1 MEYIIN
7 SIGTILHIIQGYFF
21 YKSVACFL
29 EQRRNKICLVVAG
42 IIGVVVSMMVIFPQD
57 PFNITINIPLFFLML
72 IIGFKQKWLVKISVL
87 LLFFPIIITIN
98 FLTMDISGK
107 IWVIFFHPNQLA
119 NTLVANLSILVS
131 LLFWYLFQKLVGGK
145 IRDMATTL
153 DNKSWL
159 LLDAIC
165 LASLTA
171 VISFVY
177 YTPQES
183 YKVWLGMFACLI
195 TNVSAI
201 RLVFYLA
208 ENIRGKLEQKNAK
221 LQQDYY
227 KELEIGQREL
237 RKFRHDMNNHFSVV
251 AELLEE
257 GNEEAAKEYFQK
269 LSGEL
274 RARGRS
280 FCKNSIVNAVL
291 NSKYNRAMEAEIDCF
306 FHIEIDELLFI
317 EPMDICTMFSNTL
330 DNAIE
335 ACMKAKENNRSISV
349 KARCTENGYFSYEI
363 KNTMNQEI
371 QIENGKYKT
380 WKKEKKSHGIGL
392 ENVQDI
398 VKKYSGTIDITH
410 DTGEFC
416 VVILIAEGSKL
427 S

>member
-1 MEYIIN
+1 MDYIIN
-7 SIGTILHIIQGYFF
+7 SMGIILYMVQGYFF
-21 YKSVACFL
+21 YKSVSCFL
-29 EQRRNKICLVVAG
+29 EPRVNKICLVVAG
-42 IIGVVVSMMVIFPQD
+42 IIGVFVCIMVIFPRD
-57 PFNITINIPLFFLML
+57 IFNITANIPLFLLML
-72 IIGFKQKWLVKISVL
+72 IIGFKPKWLVKISVFL
-87 LLFFPIIITIN
+87 LLFPIIITVN
-98 FLTMDISGK
+98 FLTMDIGGR
-107 IWVIFFHPNQLA
+107 IWVEVFQRHVFVG
-119 NTLVANLSILVS
+119 TLIGQISVVAT
-131 LLFWYLFQKLVGGK
+131 LLFWYLFQKQAGGK

-165 LASLTA
+165 LASLAA

-177 YTPQES
+177 YTPQET

-208 ENIRGKLEQKNAK
+208 ENIRGKLEQKHAK

-227 KELEIGQREL
+227 KELEIGQCEL

-257 GNEEAAKEYFQK
+257 GNEEAAKEYFHK

-291 NSKYNRAMEAEIDCF
+291 NSKYNRTMEAEIDCF

-335 ACMKAKENNRSISV
+335 ACRKVGESNRSISV

-371 QIENGKYKT
+371 QIENGKYKS

-392 ENVQDI
+392 ENVQDV

-410 DTGEFC
+410 DAEEFC